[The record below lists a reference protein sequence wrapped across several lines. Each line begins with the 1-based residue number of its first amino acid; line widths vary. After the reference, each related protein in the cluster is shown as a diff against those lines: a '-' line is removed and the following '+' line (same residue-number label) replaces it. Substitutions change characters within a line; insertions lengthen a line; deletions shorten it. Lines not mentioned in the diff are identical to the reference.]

1 MADSRMLS
9 HLLPSTDFQPASI
22 EQGVMDSVDKEEL
35 NSKETKD
42 SVLVLDNC
50 ILNIVKNKFSE
61 LLICSL
67 SAVHP

>member
-1 MADSRMLS
+1 
-9 HLLPSTDFQPASI
+9 
-22 EQGVMDSVDKEEL
+22 MDSVDKEEL

-67 SAVHP
+67 STVHP